1 LFSNPPCFLAVR
13 PPYPE
18 IQQLAEQ
25 HTSLFTLDHIPTY
38 LTTTTIMA
46 SAQQVCP
53 VVGTTTSV
61 LPPNHP
67 HYDAD
72 DPEAR
77 CPITNAKV
85 SHHDNSIIHD
95 HSAVSEPI
103 QDANGKNSITD
114 ATCPI
119 VGPVSAYLPPTHPHL
134 TEKEAGSVCPIT
146 NATLDHHKAKVH
158 EHPSV
163 PNDASAQK
171 CPVASA
177 SLNA

>member
-1 LFSNPPCFLAVR
+1 
-13 PPYPE
+13 
-18 IQQLAEQ
+18 
-25 HTSLFTLDHIPTY
+25 
-38 LTTTTIMA
+38 MA

-67 HYDAD
+67 HYDHN

-77 CPITNAKV
+77 CPVTNAKV
-85 SHHDNSIIHD
+85 SHHGDSIIHEHPSD
-95 HSAVSEPI
+95 SSAP
-103 QDANGKNSITD
+103 QDVHQADASACPALKNANRKESITD

-134 TEKEAGSVCPIT
+134 TEKESGAVCPVT
-146 NATLDHHKAKVH
+146 NATLDHHKSKVH

-163 PNDASAQK
+163 PEDAPVAK
-171 CPVASA
+171 CPVANN
-177 SLNA
+177 LMNA

>member
-1 LFSNPPCFLAVR
+1 
-13 PPYPE
+13 
-18 IQQLAEQ
+18 
-25 HTSLFTLDHIPTY
+25 
-38 LTTTTIMA
+38 MA
-46 SAQQVCP
+46 PAQQVCP
-53 VVGTTTSV
+53 VVGTTTTV

-67 HYDAD
+67 HYDASNT
-72 DPEAR
+72 EAR
-77 CPITNAKV
+77 CPVTNAKV

-95 HSAVSEPI
+95 HSAVSEPT
-103 QDANGKNSITD
+103 QDASACPALKNANTKDSITD

-134 TEKEAGSVCPIT
+134 TEKESGSVCPVT
-146 NATLDHHKAKVH
+146 NATLEHHKSKVH

-163 PNDASAQK
+163 PNDAPAAK